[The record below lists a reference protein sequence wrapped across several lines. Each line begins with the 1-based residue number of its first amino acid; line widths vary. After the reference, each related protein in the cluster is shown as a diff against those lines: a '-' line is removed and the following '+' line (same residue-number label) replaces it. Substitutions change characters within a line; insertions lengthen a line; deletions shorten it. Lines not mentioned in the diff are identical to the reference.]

1 MPGSLSSGHFARRF
15 QLALEL
21 AERAELLGDGRQ
33 AGIFHRQVTELA
45 LSANDRGVCQRSPDF
60 LIAVDH
66 FSSRVRMVSF
76 TRTIVRA
83 RGPVIVPSMP
93 RNSSIR
99 VVLLALVVTWA
110 MLPAQVGALS
120 QTNSDGADLVLA
132 DMALSRG
139 DCRGGTDRY
148 VKAALASSDARVS
161 ERANKVAS
169 DCQQVAAGARAAK
182 RWQSSSPR
190 APVPRPRSRWRRCVS
205 INPMKRRRQS
215 CERRRWAATTR
226 SSSSWAR
233 PAMPAVP
240 PSR

>member
-1 MPGSLSSGHFARRF
+1 
-15 QLALEL
+15 
-21 AERAELLGDGRQ
+21 
-33 AGIFHRQVTELA
+33 
-45 LSANDRGVCQRSPDF
+45 
-60 LIAVDH
+60 
-66 FSSRVRMVSF
+66 MVSF

-182 RWQSSSPR
+182 RWQKLEPDSPGAAAAVALAAVR
-190 APVPRPRSRWRRCVS
+190 LYQPDEAAPAILRTHALGGDDAL
-205 INPMKRRRQS
+205 IKLM
-215 CERRRWAATTR
+215 
-226 SSSSWAR
+226 
-233 PAMPAVP
+233 
-240 PSR
+240 